1 SQSGPSTYQSST
13 YQSSTYQGD
22 DVIEAS
28 TRATED
34 LSQAGAEIRERDRV
48 RITSLAR
55 EGTVE
60 AISGDEYTVLV
71 GALRFRAR
79 RDEIE
84 LLSRGAK
91 PASSRAAALPRGVSA
106 DLRADVDASGDF
118 TPEINLIGS
127 TTDEA
132 TDRTDKFLDE
142 AFLAGAESVR
152 IIHGH

>member
-1 SQSGPSTYQSST
+1 SAKLIASINDKATAARLKKEAESRAAELRHSAAVRIRKQAAASPAGDATARPIATGSASQSRPSTYE
-13 YQSSTYQGD
+13 GD
-22 DVIEAS
+22 DAIEAS
-28 TRATED
+28 TRSTAD

-60 AISGDEYTVLV
+60 TISGDEYTVLV

-106 DLRADVDASGDF
+106 D
-118 TPEINLIGS
+118 
-127 TTDEA
+127 
-132 TDRTDKFLDE
+132 
-142 AFLAGAESVR
+142 
-152 IIHGH
+152 